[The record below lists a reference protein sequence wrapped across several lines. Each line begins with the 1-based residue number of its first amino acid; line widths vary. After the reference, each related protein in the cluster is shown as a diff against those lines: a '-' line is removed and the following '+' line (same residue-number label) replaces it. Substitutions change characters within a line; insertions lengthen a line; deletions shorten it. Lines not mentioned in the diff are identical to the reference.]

1 LLFLRIERIVSGLF
15 CPGIQSLRIRCLLLI
30 FIFMS
35 KVKTAFFCQNCG
47 YESTKWVGKCPSCNE
62 WNTFTEE
69 IIQKESSKSVT
80 TNWSSYNK
88 NEPTEKTVLL
98 STVSSSEE
106 KRITTRDA
114 ELNRVLGG
122 GIVPGSIVLVAGE
135 PGIGKSTLFLQNGL
149 QLSGIVTLYISG
161 EESAQQ
167 IKMRADRLNIGNDNF
182 YLLTETNTQTIFQE
196 IKKLEPQLVIVDSI
210 QTLQTPYIESSPG
223 SISQIRECAAE
234 LQRFAKETGTPVFLI
249 GHITKDGT
257 IAGPKILEH
266 MVDTVLQ
273 FEGDRHYAYRI
284 LRTLKNR
291 FGSTA
296 ELGIYEMTGDGMRG
310 VNNPSEILI
319 TQKEDSLSG
328 ISIASTIEG
337 MRPLL
342 IEVQALVTQSV
353 YGTPQRT
360 VSGFDLRRLQ
370 LLLAVLEKRGG
381 FHFGV
386 KDVFLNIAG
395 GLKVEDPSIDLAVL
409 CALLSSYEDTPL
421 PMNICFA
428 GEVGLSGEIRAV
440 NRIDQR
446 IAEAEKLGFEKIILS
461 KYNLPAGRKSPT
473 ASLKTTVNIEVIP
486 VGKVEE
492 VYTLLF

>member
-1 LLFLRIERIVSGLF
+1 
-15 CPGIQSLRIRCLLLI
+15 
-30 FIFMS
+30 MS

-47 YESTKWVGKCPSCNE
+47 YESAKWLGKCPSCNE
-62 WNTFTEE
+62 WNTFVEE
-69 IIQKESSKSVT
+69 IIQKENSKSSNNSWVD
-80 TNWSSYNK
+80 YNE
-88 NEPTEKTVLL
+88 EPSKRTVLL
-98 STVSSSEE
+98 KDIKSSEE
-106 KRITTRDA
+106 KRLATTDI

-135 PGIGKSTLFLQNGL
+135 PGIGKSTLFLQAAL
-149 QLSGIVTLYISG
+149 QLKDTVTLYISG

-167 IKMRADRLNIGNDNF
+167 IKMRANRLGIKNDNF

-196 IKKLEPQLVIVDSI
+196 IKKLKPQLVIVDSI

-223 SISQIRECAAE
+223 SISQIRESTAE
-234 LQRFAKETGTPVFLI
+234 LQRFAKETNTPVFLI
-249 GHITKDGT
+249 GHITKDGN

-273 FEGDRHYAYRI
+273 FEGDHHYAYRI
-284 LRTLKNR
+284 LRTIKNR
-291 FGSTA
+291 FGGTA
-296 ELGIYEMTGDGMRG
+296 ELGIYEMHGDGMRG
-310 VNNPSEILI
+310 VLNPSEILI
-319 TQKEDSLSG
+319 TQKEEQLSG
-328 ISIASTIEG
+328 IAIAAAIEG

-395 GLKVEDPSIDLAVL
+395 GFKIEDPSIELAVL
-409 CALLSSYEDTPL
+409 CALLSSYDDTTV

-440 NRIDQR
+440 NRIEQR
-446 IAEAEKLGFEKIILS
+446 IAEAEKLGFEKIIVS
-461 KYNLPAGRKSPT
+461 KYNQKSL
-473 ASLKTTVNIEVIP
+473 SKHKFNIEIVT
-486 VGKVEE
+486 VSKVEE